1 MAGRTGIQGR
11 TILRGWR
18 RLLNVLLLPVA
29 LVLVVFENVLWAG
42 ARFLLH
48 RVLHLAVIQGL
59 RLWLAHLPGWAAL
72 PMFLVPEAV
81 ARVGELWTAVLVFNG
96 HIISAVVVYLLVR
109 VLATLVAVFIW
120 QSCAA
125 ALMRLRWFARMVG
138 WIALARRW
146 ALGHTEPVRAGA
158 RRLLHR
164 RALERP

>member
-1 MAGRTGIQGR
+1 MTTSRRT
-11 TILRGWR
+11 LA
-18 RLLNVLLLPVA
+18 RLS
-29 LVLVVFENVLWAG
+29 
-42 ARFLLH
+42 
-48 RVLHLAVIQGL
+48 
-59 RLWLAHLPGWAAL
+59 GWAAL